1 MELTLKNEHCA
12 VTVTDAGAMLR
23 SLVRDG
29 REYLWQGA
37 PAYWAGQAP
46 VCFPIVGVLP
56 KGAATAFGKPCRMKR
71 HGVARIYPVTLTL
84 LHGIGASFSHVADE
98 ITLAAYP
105 FYFRL

>member
-12 VTVTDAGAMLR
+12 ATVTDAGAMLR

-29 REYLWQGA
+29 REYLWQGD

-56 KGAATAFGKPCRMKR
+56 KGASTAFGKPCRMKR
-71 HGVARIYPVTLTL
+71 HGVARINPFPLTEKRRKGESL
-84 LHGIGASFSHVADE
+84 PPEDDQRSMAG
-98 ITLAAYP
+98 
-105 FYFRL
+105 

>member
-29 REYLWQGA
+29 REYLWQGN

-56 KGAATAFGKPCRMKR
+56 KGRLP
-71 HGVARIYPVTLTL
+71 HL
-84 LHGIGASFSHVADE
+84 ASPAV
-98 ITLAAYP
+98 
-105 FYFRL
+105 